1 MADKKTIGIDLGRET
16 LKYVSL
22 SNTSDK
28 PQINNYKSANLNLAA
43 NADDSAWRDAVVN
56 VLNSWKSEKLIEP
69 EDKLC
74 ITAPN
79 DQVLIRALKIKT
91 ADIKTQLEQ
100 EADKQ
105 IPVPL
110 DSVDWDTVTVG
121 EDNEQSHLVLAA
133 VKKDVVENIISILAE
148 AGLEANTID
157 CGAMAIGNVYLHS
170 SGGEAEIPAA
180 ILNIGAASSDLVIV
194 DGKKVWIRTLPVTGK
209 SIVSSV
215 AKNLDISEEEAKK
228 AISTQIDLA
237 APAGEDSPISKN
249 VRATMSRLVMEIT
262 RSLTFFKSQIGGEK
276 PQKILVCGDYSNIPG
291 LSGFLTGRLKIEASE
306 FNAFQAFGK
315 TDAEN
320 AYLYPQ
326 VIGCALSGSGLSL
339 YSLNILP
346 KNVQLQQSLNRKKVC
361 IAISAYIFAAIFI
374 ALFAIVSLKSKDVKA
389 QAEIAN
395 SEVSQASSFNSK
407 IGKIQKQIDKKQLEI
422 DEIHRV
428 VLSRDLYV
436 KALQELSKAIPS
448 NLWISG
454 IENITFGDVY
464 ERESLENDNAGPG
477 AIIVDEK
484 SELYNR
490 PVRLLIRGGYYGNWM
505 DDMPKRKERFKK
517 IPGFAGFTQ
526 RRMTKEKQYYI
537 FELDVD
543 LDTNYNNKP
552 DLEDIKEANSRQ
564 GRSGRR

>member
-28 PQINNYKSANLNLAA
+28 PQIKNYKSADLNLAA
-43 NADDSAWRDAVVN
+43 DADDSAWRDAVVN

-69 EDKLC
+69 EDELC
-74 ITAPN
+74 VTAPN

-91 ADIKTQLEQ
+91 EDIKTQLEQ

-110 DSVDWDTVTVG
+110 DSVDWDIVTVG
-121 EDNEQSHLVLAA
+121 EENDQSHLVLAA
-133 VKKDVVENIISILAE
+133 VKKDIVENIISMLAE
-148 AGLEANTID
+148 AGLEANSID

-170 SGGEAEIPAA
+170 SGGEAEVPAA

-215 AKNLDISEEEAKK
+215 AKNLNMSVEEAKK

-237 APAGEDSPISKN
+237 APAGEESPISKN

-291 LSGFLTGRLKIEASE
+291 LTAFLTGRLKIEASE
-306 FNAFQAFGK
+306 LNAFQGFGE

-320 AYLYPQ
+320 VYLYPQ
-326 VIGCALSGSGLSL
+326 ALGCALAGSGLAL
-339 YSLNILP
+339 YTLNILP
-346 KNVQLQQSLNRKKVC
+346 KNVQFQQSLNRKKVC
-361 IAISAYIFAAIFI
+361 IAVSAYIFAAIFI
-374 ALFAIVSLKSKDVKA
+374 TLFAIVNFKSKDVKA

-395 SEVSQASSFNSK
+395 SEVSQVSSLNSK
-407 IGKIQKQIDKKQLEI
+407 IGKIQKQINKKQLEI

-436 KALQELSKAIPS
+436 QALQQLSEAIPS

-464 ERESLENDNAGPG
+464 ERELLENDNAGPG

-505 DDMPKRKERFKK
+505 DDMPKRKERLAK

-526 RRMTKEKQYYI
+526 RRMIKQKKYYT

-552 DLEDIKEANSRQ
+552 DLEDIKKANSRK